1 MMIKKHIYDWTDVER
16 MVTHIITEMYNDNY
30 RPDYI
35 VGLTRGG
42 LVPAIMMSN
51 RTGIPMYT
59 LDVRLRDRD
68 GLQIKTESNEWMPTD
83 AFNGKNI
90 LIIDDIN
97 DSGATFNWITNDW
110 ASKYPDADIQKIW
123 DNNVR
128 FAVLT
133 ENMASEFG
141 NVRYQAHEV
150 NKAEKDVWLVYPW
163 ENVASYG

>member
-110 ASKYPDADIQKIW
+110 ASKYPDANIQKIW

-133 ENMASEFG
+133 ENMSSEFG

-163 ENVASYG
+163 E

>member
-110 ASKYPDADIQKIW
+110 ASKYPDVDIQKIW

-133 ENMASEFG
+133 ENMSSEFG

-163 ENVASYG
+163 E

>member
-1 MMIKKHIYDWTDVER
+1 MIKKHIYDWTDVER

-163 ENVASYG
+163 E

>member
-1 MMIKKHIYDWTDVER
+1 MIKKHIYDWNDVER
-16 MVTHIITEMYNDNY
+16 MVTQIITEMYNDNY

-90 LIIDDIN
+90 LILDDIN

-150 NKAEKDVWLVYPW
+150 NKAEEDVWLVYPW
-163 ENVASYG
+163 E

>member
-97 DSGATFNWITNDW
+97 DSGATF
-110 ASKYPDADIQKIW
+110 
-123 DNNVR
+123 
-128 FAVLT
+128 
-133 ENMASEFG
+133 
-141 NVRYQAHEV
+141 
-150 NKAEKDVWLVYPW
+150 
-163 ENVASYG
+163 

>member
-133 ENMASEFG
+133 ENMSSEFG

-163 ENVASYG
+163 E

>member
-1 MMIKKHIYDWTDVER
+1 MIKKHIYDWTDVER

-133 ENMASEFG
+133 ENMSSEFG

-163 ENVASYG
+163 E

>member
-1 MMIKKHIYDWTDVER
+1 MIKKHIYDWNDVER
-16 MVTHIITEMYNDNY
+16 MVTQIITEMYNDNY

-90 LIIDDIN
+90 LILDDIN
-97 DSGATFNWITNDW
+97 DRGATFNWITNDW

-150 NKAEKDVWLVYPW
+150 NKAEEDVWLVYPW
-163 ENVASYG
+163 E

>member
-1 MMIKKHIYDWTDVER
+1 MIKKHIYDWTDVER

-110 ASKYPDADIQKIW
+110 ASKYPDANIQKIW

-133 ENMASEFG
+133 ENMSSEFG

-163 ENVASYG
+163 E